1 MSKEFKSYLMVILSA
16 FVITIV
22 ILNFFSFYLVSGH
35 SMTPT
40 LDENNY
46 LIVKKAFLSEE
57 QYERGD
63 IVVFHATV
71 KNSLQN
77 EKDLVK
83 RIIAI
88 QGDTVKIKDNHVYVN
103 NKMITEN
110 YLKEDKTV
118 GDLELMV
125 KPDSYFVLGDNRKVS
140 LDSRER
146 SIGLINKNEISGK
159 VIIRMFPF
167 EMIGDEMYEY

>member
-1 MSKEFKSYLMVILSA
+1 MNKEFRSYLIVVISA
-16 FVITIV
+16 FVITMV
-22 ILNFFSFYLVSGH
+22 TLNFFSFYLVSGD

-40 LDENNY
+40 LNENNY
-46 LIVKKAFLSEE
+46 LVVKKAFLNEK

-63 IVVFHATV
+63 IIVFHASV

-88 QGDTVKIKDNHVYVN
+88 QGDTVRIKNNQVYVN
-103 NKMITEN
+103 DEMITEN
-110 YLKEDKTV
+110 YLKEDKTA
-118 GDLELMV
+118 GDLELIV
-125 KPDSYFVLGDNRKVS
+125 KPNSYFVLGDNRKVS
-140 LDSRER
+140 LDSRG
-146 SIGLINKNEISGK
+146 SIGLVNKSEILGK

-167 EMIGDEMYEY
+167 EMIGDEMDEY